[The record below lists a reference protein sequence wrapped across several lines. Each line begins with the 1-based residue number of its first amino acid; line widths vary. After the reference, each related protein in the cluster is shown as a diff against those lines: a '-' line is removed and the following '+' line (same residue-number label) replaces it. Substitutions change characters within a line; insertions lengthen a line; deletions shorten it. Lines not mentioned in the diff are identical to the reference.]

1 MSILAQDVAN
11 RIRFALD
18 AEGADHYDDTLDIIP
33 AINASQEWLVSVINA
48 SLSRKKL
55 GEEIFRDLIK
65 TRVFQTNTYSRIA
78 LDPTLLGHEVWTILA
93 LYPKPTVAPT
103 AATVACSA
111 SNIFTDADNGTMESD
126 ITGLN
131 TSTGDTIAKSTD
143 QAFAGSFSTKYTTGA
158 QTSSVPL
165 GRKMIGTDTG
175 VAITK
180 GLTYEIS
187 ARVYVPSGQ
196 TLDTPSPV
204 TRRDTQIRISA
215 DPTGAGIFSSE
226 SIVLGWRVSIN
237 NYDEWVE
244 IKTKA
249 TASASGSAFP
259 AIGQS
264 LWLLAAGGIVYT
276 DNITVTCVTSDE
288 DSIYFDNVSYISS
301 DYSAKRLTL
310 EEWNEGKGNP
320 FQAGN
325 TIVDLDSC
333 PEVVEYAYLGWN
345 DYTSLN
351 YNVPTSRETEVR
363 PLLNQELVAIA
374 YVKMPTTITSLT
386 EYLEFPQSLTNLI
399 TEKALNYIA
408 YKQGDQTNI
417 FGVTT
422 ADISTLLQTI

>member
-18 AEGADHYDDTLDIIP
+18 AEGADHYDDDLDIIP

-48 SLSRKKL
+48 SLGRKKL

-65 TRVFQTNTYSRIA
+65 TRVFQTSTYSRIA
-78 LDPTLLGHEVWTILA
+78 LDPALLGHEVWTILA

-103 AATVACSA
+103 ASTVTCSA
-111 SNIFTDADNGTMESD
+111 SNIFTDGDNGTMEAD

-131 TSTGDTIAKSTD
+131 TSTGDTLVKSSD
-143 QAFAGSFSTKYTTGA
+143 QAFAGSFSAKYTAGV
-158 QTSSVPL
+158 QVVPIAL
-165 GRKMIGTDTG
+165 GRTMIGTDTG
-175 VAITK
+175 IAITK
-180 GLTYEIS
+180 GLVYEIS

-196 TLDTPSPV
+196 TLERPTLA
-204 TRRDTQIRISA
+204 RISILV
-215 DPTGAGIFSSE
+215 DPLNTGVFSSG
-226 SIVLGWRVSIN
+226 SFVSQWQVGVS

-244 IKTKA
+244 VKSRA
-249 TASASGSAFP
+249 TAAVSADAFP
-259 AIGQS
+259 TIVQS
-264 LWLLAAGGIVYT
+264 LWDLIAGGVIYT
-276 DNITVTCVTSDE
+276 DNIVVTCVTNDE
-288 DSIYFDNVSYISS
+288 DSIYFDNVSYINS

-325 TIVDLDSC
+325 NIVDPDSC
-333 PEVVEYAYLGWN
+333 PEIVEYAYLGWN

-351 YNVPTSRETEVR
+351 YSVPTSRETEVR
-363 PLLNQELVAIA
+363 PSLNQELVAIA
-374 YVKMPTTITSLT
+374 YVKMPTAITALT
-386 EYLEFPQSLTNLI
+386 DIVEFPQSLTNLI

-422 ADISTLLQTI
+422 ADISTLLQTV